1 MNMCF
6 GKKKCTV
13 CKVNKLF
20 KDLMILAKETK
31 ALCPKKKKKLRKLWK
46 DNGCC
51 IIDMVETLSV

>member
-31 ALCPKKKKKLRKLWK
+31 ALCPKKKKKTK
-46 DNGCC
+46 
-51 IIDMVETLSV
+51 ETMEG